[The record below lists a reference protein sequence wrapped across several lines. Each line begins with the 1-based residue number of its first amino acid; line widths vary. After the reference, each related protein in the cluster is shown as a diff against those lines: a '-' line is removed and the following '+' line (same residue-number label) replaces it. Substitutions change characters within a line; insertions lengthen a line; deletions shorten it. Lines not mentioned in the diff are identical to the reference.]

1 MRIECVCN
9 EALKIHLPSTPLYY
23 NVLMIKLSIS
33 NCYMIPI
40 LLLNLNYR
48 IEASILFHFTDL
60 SNSDVKNIKDSLN
73 SVVRYISNK
82 QIDLKQFNNIKDVG
96 KVV

>member
-40 LLLNLNYR
+40 LLLNLNRSFHSISLHRSLKYL
-48 IEASILFHFTDL
+48 AS
-60 SNSDVKNIKDSLN
+60 NVKNIKDSLN